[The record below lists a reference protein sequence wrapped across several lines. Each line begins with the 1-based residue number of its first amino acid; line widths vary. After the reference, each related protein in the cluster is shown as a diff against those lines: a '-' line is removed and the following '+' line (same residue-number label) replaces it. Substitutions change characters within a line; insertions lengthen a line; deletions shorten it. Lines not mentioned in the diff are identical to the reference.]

1 MHIFYVVYPHDP
13 KKYTKL
19 LQFERE
25 KNHENIHIKCMRK
38 RLI

>member
-25 KNHENIHIKCMRK
+25 KTMKIFI
-38 RLI
+38 